1 MGKNCREAKKSSNCN
16 FANVPKLN
24 EEIDNNKQ
32 KDRQKTDR
40 HSEISK
46 SVIVQM
52 SNAALQYQ
60 QQPFEPK
67 MFVSLG
73 IYVMTVLGTA
83 TQLIS
88 AER

>member
-1 MGKNCREAKKSSNCN
+1 
-16 FANVPKLN
+16 
-24 EEIDNNKQ
+24 
-32 KDRQKTDR
+32 
-40 HSEISK
+40 
-46 SVIVQM
+46 M

-60 QQPFEPK
+60 QQPFESK

-73 IYVMTVLGTA
+73 IDAMTVLGTA